1 MTVPVGM
8 VLVSHSP
15 ELALGLL
22 ALVRQFGDGTV
33 PFVAAGGTDDGRL
46 GVGSGGG
53 VDPRRSPAIP
63 GDLAAVVAAAE
74 EARRTSKLG

>member
-1 MTVPVGM
+1 MTVPAGI

-53 VDPRRSPAIP
+53 VDPRRSPAISP
-63 GDLAAVVAAAE
+63 RWWPPP
-74 EARRTSKLG
+74 RRRAPPPS